1 MRAAPVVAALIV
13 AFAAGMGAEWAI
25 QRPNQVATETPAPEV
40 RQADDSLM
48 LAKQPDPNA
57 KPAHQIPAGAKVEQI
72 VSVTVIPSAEAMP
85 QTDGFDLQDVGS
97 PASAMPCPPVR
108 VDLTLIRQSDQT
120 RRVIA
125 SSPDGRVVGGIDVPV
140 DVPDK
145 PRPTKWGAGYEYAA
159 GTWSRTHSV
168 LAQYDLGPVRVGARI
183 GHQVLTLPTG
193 GSVTGIERA
202 VSVVV
207 RW

>member
-1 MRAAPVVAALIV
+1 MRAAPVAVALIV
-13 AFAAGMGAEWAI
+13 AFAAGMGVEWVI
-25 QRPNQVATETPAPEV
+25 QRPRSVPPETPAPEV

-48 LAKQPDPNA
+48 LAKQPDQNA
-57 KPAHQIPAGAKVEQI
+57 KPAHQIPSGAKVERI
-72 VSVTVIPSAEAMP
+72 VSVTVIPSAEVMP

-108 VDLTLIRQSDQT
+108 VDLTLVLQADQT

-125 SSPDGRVVGGIDVPV
+125 SSPDGRVVGGLDVPV

-145 PRPTKWGAGYEYAA
+145 PRETVWTVSALAGYDLRQHCRVLGAQISRNAGPFVIQSGFIGQTAFIGAG
-159 GTWSRTHSV
+159 
-168 LAQYDLGPVRVGARI
+168 
-183 GHQVLTLPTG
+183 
-193 GSVTGIERA
+193 
-202 VSVVV
+202 V